1 MPRGASTKSAA
12 AKKTVTR
19 KQAAGTGKR
28 TTPARNTRKSSS
40 SNGNMEMEEN
50 TSLLEKLFIAMLKDI
65 LWAEQHLVEVLG
77 RMQEAATTDALQE
90 AFEDHKYMT
99 QKQISRLE
107 KVFAL
112 LSKEAE
118 PKKCDAMEGLT
129 KEAEAMI
136 AETKEGTMTR
146 DAALIIAAQKVE
158 HYEIATYGSLV
169 QVAVT
174 LGYGQ
179 VAAILDN
186 TLREEEETDS
196 LLTEIAE
203 SEVNPMAD
211 EEEGD
216 EEDMEEDEEDEEDT
230 EEEE

>member
-12 AKKTVTR
+12 ATKTVTR
-19 KQAAGTGKR
+19 SRK
-28 TTPARNTRKSSS
+28 TTPARNTKS
-40 SNGNMEMEEN
+40 N
-50 TSLLEKLFIAMLKDI
+50 TGTAASASMQQEQEQVSLLEKLFVNMLKDI
-65 LWAEQHLVEVLG
+65 LWAEQHLVEALG
-77 RMQEAATTDALQE
+77 KMQEAATTEVLQE
-90 AFEDHKYMT
+90 AFEDHKYAT
-99 QKQISRLE
+99 QKHISRLE

-112 LSKEAE
+112 LGREAE

-169 QVAVT
+169 QVALT

-179 VAAILDN
+179 VASLLDK
-186 TLREEEETDS
+186 TLLEEEETDS

-211 EEEGD
+211 D
-216 EEDMEEDEEDEEDT
+216 EEADETDEESDDDTDEEDT
-230 EEEE
+230 DEEE